1 MTKYR
6 GGLKFGT
13 TGRQGGG
20 NTDAFPM
27 HNGVAPGPMYRSP
40 VKQDYGWA
48 VTDDKTRDIIAP
60 DNDNKVVKKKQSAAD
75 VSLERESSKKVRVA
89 TPKELRKKHRKEGN
103 RITGKERRAA
113 GETLTSRTAA
123 IDEKEIAASK
133 KFKQGIV
140 KGIKKGIKGIDD
152 FAENRLAYMKSEEGR
167 ATSDIVN
174 KMANMFR
181 PERYGKLPT
190 DQANQQRNALR
201 TDLLNEQKQIELDD
215 YRKSKLGENDMK
227 TTQSASTTPEGEQN
241 LDKGYVSS
249 TETSTAAKVHEGNA
263 NKTGEQVVNDI
274 KNDTANKEEEKNI
287 LRT

>member
-48 VTDDKTRDIIAP
+48 VTDDKTRDITAP

-75 VSLERESSKKVRVA
+75 VSLERESSQKVRVA
-89 TPKELRKKHRKEGN
+89 TPKELRKKHRKEDN
-103 RITGKERRAA
+103 RITAKERKEA
-113 GETLTSRTAA
+113 GEGTVASRAW
-123 IDEKEIAASK
+123 
-133 KFKQGIV
+133 
-140 KGIKKGIKGIDD
+140 KGIKKGVKKGIKGIDD

-215 YRKSKLGENDMK
+215 YQKSKLGENDMK

-241 LDKGYVSS
+241 LDTGYVSS

-263 NKTGEQVVNDI
+263 NKTGEEIVNDI
-274 KNDTANKEEEKNI
+274 KNDTANKEENDI
-287 LRT
+287 